1 MSKRKRTPK
10 PPLPPPCSRCRPFDG
25 AWRKDAYSGA
35 MERCECDRGKAII
48 ALIYGRKRKRRT
60 AQPKAKYDGRMAS
73 TGESE

>member
-1 MSKRKRTPK
+1 
-10 PPLPPPCSRCRPFDG
+10 
-25 AWRKDAYSGA
+25 